1 MVQLIFTPSCSVK
14 VNQLSILICNHAKLV
29 TTTAFANQP
38 HVPLFGVTEEVD
50 CQGFLGVFTVT
61 FDKTRP
67 TLTLGI
73 FTYI

>member
-1 MVQLIFTPSCSVK
+1 MIQLIFTPTGSVK
-14 VNQLSILICNHAKLV
+14 VNHLSILIYTKLV

-38 HVPLFGVTEEVD
+38 HVPLFGVTEKVD
-50 CQGFLGVFTVT
+50 CQGFLGVVTVT